1 MARKSKAK
9 VDESTGFRGEEGDW
23 SLRARADTY
32 RDRREESERLSDRLA
47 RSSASVTGIAGQRG
61 AGKSSLALRVLGER
75 DERDVYTQLIHA
87 PTGYEPREFLAS
99 VFQTICENVVE
110 RIDGELGQP
119 KGLAER
125 AADVRRRLS
134 RMLLVWGLACSL
146 PPLVA
151 GGYLVVEY
159 TTETVNQIEVGKE
172 ESRKNRIAYLTAE
185 VAKVEKD
192 LVGMSEELPSFE
204 KFHERL
210 NLLNY
215 ELDLLD
221 GEARQA
227 FTEGIP
233 INMTLF
239 LAGSTLVSYIA
250 IFVALRSL
258 LRVQRERR
266 ITKREPLRVGLRH
279 LALENLEH
287 LRFQTSHGRT
297 SEAALSLGSVLS
309 RTTATRSS
317 SARPLSIPG
326 LTAQLRL
333 FLTRIAEVYSERAV
347 FCLDELD
354 KIEDP
359 NDLDKL
365 LRGLKGVLGQPG
377 THFLLTVS
385 EDALARFANRHRGT
399 RDMVE
404 SAFED
409 VVFLDRVDVDLAGS
423 IVAEMCGVPDPWEKC
438 AKSRGVVVVLWAFG
452 GGVPREIKRNAL
464 ICLEAGIV
472 PTNANPTVV
481 WDQLFRARMEDMGT
495 WATRI
500 GGDDESTY
508 EFLAAL
514 DVGRTFQRD
523 GDHCELCKARSW
535 AREFVS
541 DWIRFLAK
549 IDAGIR
555 TRDVQALRFS
565 RAALEIVVGASAI
578 AYVPEEEGETRW
590 DGSVRMLSRIF
601 EVTPSNARLGIEL
614 VSAYLQEIGM
624 GESPEG
630 GEGVSK

>member
-110 RIDGELGQP
+110 RIDGELGQL

-151 GGYLVVEY
+151 GGYLVVVY
-159 TTETVNQIEVGKE
+159 TTETVNQIEVD
-172 ESRKNRIAYLTAE
+172 
-185 VAKVEKD
+185 V
-192 LVGMSEELPSFE
+192 
-204 KFHERL
+204 
-210 NLLNY
+210 
-215 ELDLLD
+215 LD

-287 LRFQTSHGRT
+287 LRFQTSHGTT

-541 DWIRFLAK
+541 DWMRFLAK

-565 RAALEIVVGASAI
+565 RAALEIVVAASAI

-630 GEGVSK
+630 GEDL